1 MKHKK
6 LYIFICLLLAF
17 YLFCGYL
24 WRMNERQKAAER
36 LAALE
41 HVPGT
46 VTNAPTAT
54 PTQTPTAT
62 PTAEP
67 TATPTAT
74 PTAEPT
80 ATPAPTEAPTA
91 TPTPALDPEEIE
103 LIGRTIWGEADG
115 VISKAERAA
124 VAWCILNRVDE
135 RGQTIEEVVT
145 APRQFQGYRPA
156 ADWGECPQRHL
167 DLAAD
172 VLARWYAEKA
182 GATDV
187 GRVLPAE
194 YSFFVGDL
202 VRNHFS
208 KSFLATDYWDWS
220 LPDPY
225 TTK

>member
-1 MKHKK
+1 MKTK
-6 LYIFICLLLAF
+6 LYICICMILGF

-24 WRMNERQKAAER
+24 WQLNERQKATEHPVER
-36 LAALE
+36 E
-41 HVPGT
+41 HVPEAAT
-46 VTNAPTAT
+46 AATPSPTAT
-54 PTQTPTAT
+54 PTPTKTPTAT
-62 PTAEP
+62 PT
-67 TATPTAT
+67 
-74 PTAEPT
+74 
-80 ATPAPTEAPTA
+80 PTE
-91 TPTPALDPEEIE
+91 TPTPTLDPEEVE

-115 VISKAERAA
+115 VASEAERAA

-145 APRQFQGYRPA
+145 APHQFHGYRPE
-156 ADWGECPQRHL
+156 GECPQRHL

-172 VLARWYAEKA
+172 VLTRWKAEKE

-208 KSFLATDYWDWS
+208 KSFLATEYWDWS

>member
-6 LYIFICLLLAF
+6 IYICICMILGF

-24 WRMNERQKAAER
+24 WTLNEQQKLTEQ
-36 LAALE
+36 LAARE
-41 HVPGT
+41 HVPGM
-46 VTNAPTAT
+46 VTNAPTPTTT
-54 PTQTPTAT
+54 PTAAPTPTTTPTAT
-62 PTAEP
+62 PTP
-67 TATPTAT
+67 
-74 PTAEPT
+74 
-80 ATPAPTEAPTA
+80 
-91 TPTPALDPEEIE
+91 TPTPTEEPTPTIDPEEVE

-115 VISKAERAA
+115 VKSKAERAA

-145 APRQFQGYRPA
+145 APRQFHGYRPEG
-156 ADWGECPQRHL
+156 DWGECPQRHL

-172 VLARWYAEKA
+172 VLARWYAEKD

-194 YSFFVGDL
+194 YTFFVGDR
-202 VRNHFS
+202 VHNYFS
-208 KSFLATDYWDWS
+208 TSFLAEGHWDWS

-225 TTK
+225 ATK